1 MKLAERILEQVTG
14 NGIADALI
22 GEMEACFADFAQARR
37 QYLDVMAV
45 LQQELGDKA
54 KPSASNEMDAISQQ
68 AASSFVFSGFLG
80 LKANLDNFINPVAR
94 DFLEVDPDTYLRE
107 ETARRLPAYSQAQQL
122 RDQFYA
128 QLSEEQQGLYES
140 VIDYVSY
147 LETVGP
153 KLAHYYGYILGNDLL
168 PRLIPGYH
176 LDMAQT
182 AQYRMLLQQYM
193 GKRLELL

>member
-107 ETARRLPAYSQAQQL
+107 ETARRLPAYTQAQLL
-122 RDQFYA
+122 RNRFYA
-128 QLSEEQQGLYES
+128 HLSAEQQTLYEA

-147 LETVGP
+147 LETIGP

-176 LDMAQT
+176 PDMAHT
-182 AQYRMLLQQYM
+182 AQYRMLLQQYV
-193 GKRLELL
+193 GKRLELS